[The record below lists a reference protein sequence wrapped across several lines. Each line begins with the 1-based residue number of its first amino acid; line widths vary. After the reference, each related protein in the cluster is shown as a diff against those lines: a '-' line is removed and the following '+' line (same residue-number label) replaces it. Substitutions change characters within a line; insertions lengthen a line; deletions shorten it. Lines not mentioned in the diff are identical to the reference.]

1 MTLEQRDRFRLLAA
15 AALVALVG
23 FVMLLRV
30 RFRPLADGLMQTQL
44 DNQASSAINEAI
56 QEQISDGEID
66 YDKMV
71 TIEKDAAGNV
81 TAMRANIGEINF
93 LRTRILTRIDEKLM
107 DLSIEELGVPVGSV
121 VLPELFSGRGPN
133 LPVRVIAVRTSD
145 AAFRNEFQE
154 AGINQT
160 MHRIFFDIHVV
171 VTILSLEGRQE
182 IPVDASVLVA
192 ETVIVG
198 QVPTTYI
205 DMEELP

>member
-1 MTLEQRDRFRLLAA
+1 MTLEQRNRFRLLAA
-15 AALVALVG
+15 TALVVLVG

-160 MHRIFFDIHVV
+160 LHRIFFDIHVV

-182 IPVDASVLVA
+182 IPVESSVLVA

-198 QVPTTYI
+198 QVPATYI

>member
-1 MTLEQRDRFRLLAA
+1 MTLEQRNRFRLLAA
-15 AALVALVG
+15 TALVVLVG

-160 MHRIFFDIHVV
+160 LHRIFFDIHVV

>member
-133 LPVRVIAVRTSD
+133 LPVRVIAVRTSE

-160 MHRIFFDIHVV
+160 LHRIFFDIHVV

-182 IPVDASVLVA
+182 IPVESSVLVA

>member
-160 MHRIFFDIHVV
+160 LHRIFFDIHVV

-182 IPVDASVLVA
+182 IPVESSVLVA

>member
-15 AALVALVG
+15 AALVVLVG

-44 DNQASSAINEAI
+44 DNQASSAINKAI

-81 TAMRANIGEINF
+81 TAMRANIGVINF

-160 MHRIFFDIHVV
+160 LHRIFFDIHVV

>member
-15 AALVALVG
+15 AALVVLVG

-133 LPVRVIAVRTSD
+133 LPVRVIAVRTSE

-160 MHRIFFDIHVV
+160 LHRIFFDIHVV

-182 IPVDASVLVA
+182 IPVDSSVLVA

>member
-1 MTLEQRDRFRLLAA
+1 
-15 AALVALVG
+15 
-23 FVMLLRV
+23 
-30 RFRPLADGLMQTQL
+30 
-44 DNQASSAINEAI
+44 
-56 QEQISDGEID
+56 
-66 YDKMV
+66 MV

-160 MHRIFFDIHVV
+160 LHRIFFDIHVV

-182 IPVDASVLVA
+182 IPVESSVLVA

>member
-15 AALVALVG
+15 TALVVLVG

-160 MHRIFFDIHVV
+160 LHRIFFDIHVV

-182 IPVDASVLVA
+182 IPVDSSVLVA

>member
-160 MHRIFFDIHVV
+160 LHRIFFDIHVV

>member
-160 MHRIFFDIHVV
+160 LHRIFFDIHVV

-182 IPVDASVLVA
+182 IPVESSVLVA

-198 QVPTTYI
+198 QVPATYI

>member
-160 MHRIFFDIHVV
+160 LHRLFFDIHVV

-182 IPVDASVLVA
+182 IPVESSVLVA

>member
-107 DLSIEELGVPVGSV
+107 DLSICL
-121 VLPELFSGRGPN
+121 LY
-133 LPVRVIAVRTSD
+133 TSPSPRD
-145 AAFRNEFQE
+145 
-154 AGINQT
+154 
-160 MHRIFFDIHVV
+160 
-171 VTILSLEGRQE
+171 
-182 IPVDASVLVA
+182 
-192 ETVIVG
+192 
-198 QVPTTYI
+198 
-205 DMEELP
+205 

>member
-133 LPVRVIAVRTSD
+133 LPVRVIAVRTSE

-160 MHRIFFDIHVV
+160 LHRIFFDIHVV

-182 IPVDASVLVA
+182 IPVDSSVLVA

>member
-15 AALVALVG
+15 TALVVLVG

-44 DNQASSAINEAI
+44 DNQASSAINKAI

-81 TAMRANIGEINF
+81 TAMRANIGVINF

-160 MHRIFFDIHVV
+160 LHRIFFDIHVV

>member
-133 LPVRVIAVRTSD
+133 LPVRVIAVRTSE
-145 AAFRNEFQE
+145 AVFRNEFQE

-160 MHRIFFDIHVV
+160 LHRIFFDIHVV

-182 IPVDASVLVA
+182 IPVESSVLVA

>member
-56 QEQISDGEID
+56 QEQISGGEID

-160 MHRIFFDIHVV
+160 LHRIFFDIHVV

>member
-1 MTLEQRDRFRLLAA
+1 MTLEQRNRFRLLAA
-15 AALVALVG
+15 TALVALVG

-160 MHRIFFDIHVV
+160 LHRIFFDIHVV

-182 IPVDASVLVA
+182 IPVESSVLVA

>member
-44 DNQASSAINEAI
+44 DNQASSAINKAI

-160 MHRIFFDIHVV
+160 LHRIFFDIHVV

-182 IPVDASVLVA
+182 IPVESSVLVA

>member
-1 MTLEQRDRFRLLAA
+1 MSLDKFFS
-15 AALVALVG
+15 G
-23 FVMLLRV
+23 V

-160 MHRIFFDIHVV
+160 LHRIFFDIHVV

>member
-1 MTLEQRDRFRLLAA
+1 MTLEQRNRFRLLAA

-160 MHRIFFDIHVV
+160 LHRIFFDIHVV

-182 IPVDASVLVA
+182 IPVESSVLVA

-198 QVPTTYI
+198 QVPATYI

>member
-56 QEQISDGEID
+56 QEQISGGEID

-160 MHRIFFDIHVV
+160 LHRIFFDIHVV

-182 IPVDASVLVA
+182 IPVESSVLVA

>member
-71 TIEKDAAGNV
+71 TIEKDEAGNV

-160 MHRIFFDIHVV
+160 LHRIFFDIHVV

>member
-93 LRTRILTRIDEKLM
+93 LRTRILMRIDEKLM

-133 LPVRVIAVRTSD
+133 LPVRVIAVRTSE

-160 MHRIFFDIHVV
+160 LHRIFFDIHVV

-182 IPVDASVLVA
+182 IPVESSVLVA

>member
-1 MTLEQRDRFRLLAA
+1 MTLEQRNRFRLLAA
-15 AALVALVG
+15 AALVVLVG

-160 MHRIFFDIHVV
+160 LHRIFFDIHVV

-182 IPVDASVLVA
+182 IPVESSVLVA

>member
-1 MTLEQRDRFRLLAA
+1 MTLEQRNRFRLLAA

-160 MHRIFFDIHVV
+160 LHRIFFDIHVV

>member
-107 DLSIEELGVPVGSV
+107 DLSVEELGVPVGSV

-160 MHRIFFDIHVV
+160 LHRIFFDIHVV

-182 IPVDASVLVA
+182 IPVDSSVLVA

>member
-1 MTLEQRDRFRLLAA
+1 MTLEQRNRFRLLAA
-15 AALVALVG
+15 AALVVLVG

-81 TAMRANIGEINF
+81 TTMRANIGEINF

-160 MHRIFFDIHVV
+160 LHRIFFDIHVV

>member
-1 MTLEQRDRFRLLAA
+1 MTLEQRNRFRLLAA
-15 AALVALVG
+15 TALVVLVG

-107 DLSIEELGVPVGSV
+107 DLSVEELGVPVGSV

-160 MHRIFFDIHVV
+160 LHRIFFDIHVV

>member
-1 MTLEQRDRFRLLAA
+1 MTLEQRNRFRLLAA
-15 AALVALVG
+15 TALVVLVG

-133 LPVRVIAVRTSD
+133 LPVRVIAVRTSE

-160 MHRIFFDIHVV
+160 LHRIFFDIHVV

-182 IPVDASVLVA
+182 IPVESSVLVA

>member
-107 DLSIEELGVPVGSV
+107 DLSVEELGVPVGSV

-160 MHRIFFDIHVV
+160 LHRIFFDIHVV

-182 IPVDASVLVA
+182 IPVESSVLVA

>member
-160 MHRIFFDIHVV
+160 LHRIFFDIHVV
-171 VTILSLEGRQE
+171 VTVLSLEGRQE

>member
-44 DNQASSAINEAI
+44 DNQASSAINEAV

-160 MHRIFFDIHVV
+160 LHRIFFDIHVV

-182 IPVDASVLVA
+182 IPVDSSVLVA

>member
-81 TAMRANIGEINF
+81 TAMRANIGKINF

-160 MHRIFFDIHVV
+160 LHRIFFDIHVV

-182 IPVDASVLVA
+182 IPVESSVLVA